1 MSAKEFCFRNVTF
14 WPLNFFPRPV
24 LSEFLDKSL
33 FSFDQ
38 NFKTLFS
45 CIKIL
50 ILLVYKKNPTQFV
63 SDHINFL
70 FLLKAPSK
78 TLVKKLLYLSLKS
91 SGFKYDNSA
100 GFLPIFSW
108 ITSKCTFAKGKVHF
122 AGSHI
127 TSEAA
132 TSLTFL
138 CMRQEQWN
146 CPRSLA

>member
-1 MSAKEFCFRNVTF
+1 MT
-14 WPLNFFPRPV
+14 RPV

-50 ILLVYKKNPTQFV
+50 TLLVYEKNPTQFV

-91 SGFKYDNSA
+91 SGSSTIIQLAFFPYFHGLHQNVLSQKAKYT
-100 GFLPIFSW
+100 LQ
-108 ITSKCTFAKGKVHF
+108 VL
-122 AGSHI
+122 
-127 TSEAA
+127 
-132 TSLTFL
+132 TSLA
-138 CMRQEQWN
+138 RQRR
-146 CPRSLA
+146 P